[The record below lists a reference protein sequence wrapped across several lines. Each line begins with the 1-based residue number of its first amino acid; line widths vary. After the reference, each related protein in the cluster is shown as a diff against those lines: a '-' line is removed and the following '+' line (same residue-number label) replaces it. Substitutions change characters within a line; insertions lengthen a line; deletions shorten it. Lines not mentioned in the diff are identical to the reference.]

1 MTALI
6 TSLEQAGEGS
16 REAFK
21 PWKDV
26 PVGQFAPWMTPSQ
39 RPAYEDTPFRHWVMV
54 EGFCEH
60 HGSIWARSQ
69 VGEAVIRRDS
79 DDDAYQGYRR
89 SDIEEIERRG
99 DMDRGTG
106 IVTFWMPW
114 GNFPPVPT
122 DHKSERTT

>member
-1 MTALI
+1 
-6 TSLEQAGEGS
+6 
-16 REAFK
+16 
-21 PWKDV
+21 
-26 PVGQFAPWMTPSQ
+26 MTPSQ

-54 EGFCEH
+54 KGFCEH
-60 HGSIWARSQ
+60 HGSIWPRSQ

-79 DDDAYQGYRR
+79 DDDACQGYRR

-114 GNFPPVPT
+114 GNFPPIP
-122 DHKSERTT
+122 DAMTTTAPSDTQVGIGPLADEPKGTSHD